1 MSGGSYD
8 YTYSKIEMEYVVQ
21 MYDEELDDLMKD
33 LVNVVHD
40 LEWWQS
46 GDYSEDKYRKTVKNF
61 KDKWFKQDRVSRLKA
76 YIDSEIEN
84 TRKSLY
90 KMIESD

>member
-8 YTYSKIEMEYVVQ
+8 YTYSKIEMEYVGQ